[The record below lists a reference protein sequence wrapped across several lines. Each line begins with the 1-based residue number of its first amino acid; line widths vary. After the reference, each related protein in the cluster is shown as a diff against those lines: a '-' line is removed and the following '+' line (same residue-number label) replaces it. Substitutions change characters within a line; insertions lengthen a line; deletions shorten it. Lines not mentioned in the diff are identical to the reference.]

1 MESELLF
8 PVLYILFGQYASY
21 FTVIKKTNL
30 ALAYYTK
37 GYPFASEARF
47 WKCDLFLNSKSNQSL
62 IFIHS
67 WRDTSQALIFLFVL
81 STSRRQMIAYIA
93 CCWRTIEARWRN
105 TIIMLFRN
113 LRWMPPG
120 IQIFASV
127 VACHRIFLHSSIFSS
142 IFLLFY
148 IYNRRWHEPLKWR
161 NWWYRLWSWN
171 FFFAWNAH
179 YFNNL
184 ASRLTAY
191 SLWYSVCVITM
202 SRMLAEVMG
211 SVVRAWNWT
220 RRAHFLKLAS
230 TFQPSER
237 TIVHNATDVFR
248 VVFFPFMRGCCRHG
262 DSILQTIYTIA
273 IFQICWFYFFYSI
286 FDLK

>member
-8 PVLYILFGQYASY
+8 PILYILFGQYASY
-21 FTVIKKTNL
+21 FTVIKKKNL

-67 WRDTSQALIFLFVL
+67 WRDTSQALIFLFAL

-93 CCWRTIEARWRN
+93 CCWRTIETRWRN
-105 TIIMLFRN
+105 TITMLFWYLVRRRRN

-127 VACHRIFLHSSIFSS
+127 VVCRHIFLHSSIFSS
-142 IFLLFY
+142 IITFLLFY

-191 SLWYSVCVITM
+191 SLWYSVCVITI

-237 TIVHNATDVFR
+237 TST
-248 VVFFPFMRGCCRHG
+248 
-262 DSILQTIYTIA
+262 
-273 IFQICWFYFFYSI
+273 
-286 FDLK
+286 

>member
-8 PVLYILFGQYASY
+8 PILYILFGQYASY
-21 FTVIKKTNL
+21 FTVIKKKNL
-30 ALAYYTK
+30 VLAYYTK

-105 TIIMLFRN
+105 TIIMLFKN

-127 VACHRIFLHSSIFSS
+127 VVCRRIFLHSSIFSS
-142 IFLLFY
+142 IIVFLLFY

-191 SLWYSVCVITM
+191 SLWYSVCVITI

-230 TFQPSER
+230 NFQPSER
-237 TIVHNATDVFR
+237 TST
-248 VVFFPFMRGCCRHG
+248 
-262 DSILQTIYTIA
+262 
-273 IFQICWFYFFYSI
+273 
-286 FDLK
+286 